1 MTTVER
7 KSTAERKLGN
17 LQICGNKIGQR
28 RNQKDIS
35 KCFEINDDEDTT
47 QQNLPGATEAGL
59 RRKCTAVSDYI
70 KKEEISPIFL
80 TFHIKTLED
89 ESVLNVKEAEGRK
102 QY

>member
-1 MTTVER
+1 MWEVNR
-7 KSTAERKLGN
+7 SKKKSKGHF
-17 LQICGNKIGQR
+17 
-28 RNQKDIS
+28 
-35 KCFEINDDEDTT
+35 KCFERSDDEDTT
-47 QQNLPGATEAGL
+47 QQNLPGAAEAGL

-70 KKEEISPIFL
+70 KQEETPPIFL